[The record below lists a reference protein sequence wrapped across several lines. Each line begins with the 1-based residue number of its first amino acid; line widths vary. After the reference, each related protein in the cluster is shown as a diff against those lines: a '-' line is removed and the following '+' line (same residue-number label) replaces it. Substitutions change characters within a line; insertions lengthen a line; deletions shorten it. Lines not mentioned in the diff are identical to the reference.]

1 LTGSIED
8 DTLFIEQYANTE
20 LSKGGS
26 FVQKKHIFSLETVV
40 FLVILIVFFAT
51 FISVMG
57 SASFF
62 KTLMATA
69 HDLLLNTVFFIMAV
83 AVLTGAFAGLLNEFG
98 LVHWFHLLLD
108 KLMKPLYGLPGIAA
122 MGIISTYFSDNP
134 AIIALAKDKSY
145 ISHFEKWQEP
155 LLCNLGTAFGMGM
168 IVSTFF
174 VAQGGRVGIN
184 LLPAVIIG
192 NIATT
197 IGSVVSVR
205 LFSKWTKRKLGSVH
219 KEVDTTEPHY
229 REIREGNAFERFLE
243 AMLDGGKTGVDI
255 GIGIIPGVLVISTLV
270 MMLTFGPKDPT
281 IGYQGLPY
289 EGIALF
295 DKIGKILFWPL
306 KVLFGFDSP
315 QLIAFPITCLGSTG
329 AALALI
335 PRFLDHG
342 LIKPSDVAVFTAIG
356 MTWSGYLSTHVG
368 MMDAL
373 GYRYL
378 TSKAILSHTIGGIIA
393 GFSANLLY
401 RLFF

>member
-1 LTGSIED
+1 M
-8 DTLFIEQYANTE
+8 
-20 LSKGGS
+20 
-26 FVQKKHIFSLETVV
+26 QKKRLFSAET
-40 FLVILIVFFAT
+40 FLFLAILILFFGG
-51 FISVMG
+51 FISTMG
-57 SASFF
+57 SANFF
-62 KTLMATA
+62 KTLMSTA

-98 LVHWFHLLLD
+98 VVHWLHLLLD

-122 MGIISTYFSDNP
+122 IGIISTYFSDNP

-174 VAQGGRVGIN
+174 IAQGGKVGIN
-184 LLPAVIIG
+184 LLPAVIVG
-192 NIATT
+192 NIATV

-205 LFSKWTKRKLGSVH
+205 LFSIWTKKRLGSVH
-219 KEVDTTEPHY
+219 KEIEKNESHY

-281 IGYQGLPY
+281 VVYQGLPY

-295 DKIGKILFWPL
+295 DKLGKILFWPL
-306 KVLFGFDSP
+306 KVLFGFESP

-329 AALALI
+329 AALALV
-335 PRFLDHG
+335 PRFLEQN
-342 LIKPSDVAVFTAIG
+342 LMKPSDVAVFTAIG

-378 TSKAILSHTIGGIIA
+378 TSKAILSHTIGGLVA
-393 GFSANLLY
+393 GFSANVIY